1 MTGGRGGT
9 RVLVTGAGGFVGPH
23 LLDALRRIG
32 GGDVELIATAK
43 DGALHRK
50 LGRLAALDVCD
61 AAAVG
66 AAIARWRPTHVVN
79 LAGFAAPAAAAAAPD
94 AAWAVHLHGARN
106 LARAILAHAPA
117 CWLFQVSSG
126 LVYGASA
133 RSGEPVDE
141 RTMLAPLDEYS
152 ASKAAADLALG
163 ALVPAGLKCV
173 RFRPFNHTGRGQ
185 SEDFVIPAFA
195 MQVARIEADLAPPIL
210 KVGNLDAERDI
221 LDVADVVDA
230 YALALYAAD
239 EFEPGEIL
247 NIAAGRSRRIG
258 DVLTELLKFSLRD
271 IAVERDPRRHRRNE
285 PPVLVGDSSRLR
297 AKLGWA
303 PQRALH
309 ETLLDVLEDCRARLR
324 GGAAP

>member
-117 CWLFQVSSG
+117 CWLFQISSG

-195 MQVARIEADLAPPIL
+195 MQVARIEADLAP
-210 KVGNLDAERDI
+210 R
-221 LDVADVVDA
+221 
-230 YALALYAAD
+230 
-239 EFEPGEIL
+239 
-247 NIAAGRSRRIG
+247 
-258 DVLTELLKFSLRD
+258 
-271 IAVERDPRRHRRNE
+271 
-285 PPVLVGDSSRLR
+285 SSRSAISTPSATFSMSPTSSTPTLWRSTRPTSSSR
-297 AKLGWA
+297 AKSSTSPPDA
-303 PQRALH
+303 P
-309 ETLLDVLEDCRARLR
+309 
-324 GGAAP
+324 AASATY

>member
-1 MTGGRGGT
+1 
-9 RVLVTGAGGFVGPH
+9 
-23 LLDALRRIG
+23 
-32 GGDVELIATAK
+32 
-43 DGALHRK
+43 
-50 LGRLAALDVCD
+50 
-61 AAAVG
+61 
-66 AAIARWRPTHVVN
+66 
-79 LAGFAAPAAAAAAPD
+79 
-94 AAWAVHLHGARN
+94 VHLQGARN
-106 LARAILAHAPA
+106 LGRAILAHAPT

-141 RTMLAPLDEYS
+141 RTTLAPLDEYS

-195 MQVARIEADLAPPIL
+195 MQVARIEAGLAPPTL

-247 NIAAGRSRRIG
+247 NIAAGRTNRIG
-258 DVLTELLKFSLRD
+258 DMLTELLTFSRRE
-271 IAVERDPRRHRRNE
+271 ITVERDPLRYRRGDLA
-285 PPVLVGDSSRLR
+285 VLVGDSSRLR

-303 PQRALH
+303 PRRGLY
-309 ETLLDVLEDCRARLR
+309 ETLLGVLEDCRAHLHAARAPRRTGRFPQSFLMLSCADGASRTWRRHKFGEGR
-324 GGAAP
+324 GVAHAVNPA

>member
-1 MTGGRGGT
+1 MTAERGGT

-23 LLDALRRIG
+23 LVDALRRIG
-32 GGDVELIATAK
+32 GDDVELIATSK
-43 DGALHRK
+43 DAETHRS
-50 LGRLAALDVCD
+50 LGPLAALDVCD

-66 AAIARWRPTHVVN
+66 EAIARWRPTHVVN
-79 LAGFAAPAAAAAAPD
+79 LAGLAAPAIAAADPD

-106 LARAILAHAPA
+106 LARAILVHAPA

-133 RSGEPVDE
+133 RSGDPVDE
-141 RTMLAPLDEYS
+141 RTILAPLDEYS

-195 MQVARIEADLAPPIL
+195 MQVARIEAGLAPPTL
-210 KVGNLDAERDI
+210 RVGNLDAERDI

-239 EFEPGEIL
+239 DLEPGDIL
-247 NIAAGRSRRIG
+247 NIAAGRARRIG
-258 DVLTELLKFSLRD
+258 DMLTELLKFSRRE
-271 IAVERDPRRHRRNE
+271 IAVERDSRRVRRSDL
-285 PPVLVGDSSRLR
+285 PILVGDSSRLR

-303 PQRALH
+303 PRRALH
-309 ETLLDVLEDCRARLR
+309 ETLLDVLEDCRARLSAA
-324 GGAAP
+324 GAP

>member
-1 MTGGRGGT
+1 MSGERGGT

-23 LLDALRRIG
+23 LVDALRRIG
-32 GGDVELIATAK
+32 GDDVEVIATSK
-43 DGALHRK
+43 DAETHRR
-50 LGRLAALDVCD
+50 LGPLAAFDVCD

-66 AAIARWRPTHVVN
+66 EGIARWRPTHVVN
-79 LAGFAAPAAAAAAPD
+79 LAGLAAPANAAADSD
-94 AAWAVHLHGARN
+94 AAWAVHLQGARN
-106 LARAILAHAPA
+106 LGRAILAHAPT

-141 RTMLAPLDEYS
+141 RTTLAPLDEYS

-163 ALVPAGLKCV
+163 ALVPSGLKCV

-195 MQVARIEADLAPPIL
+195 MQVARIEAGLAPPTL

-247 NIAAGRSRRIG
+247 NIAAGRTNRIG
-258 DVLTELLKFSLRD
+258 DMLTELLTFCRRE
-271 IAVERDPRRHRRNE
+271 ITVERDPLRYRRSDL
-285 PPVLVGDSSRLR
+285 PVLVGDSSRLR

-303 PQRALH
+303 PRRALH

-324 GGAAP
+324 APGPH

>member
-1 MTGGRGGT
+1 MTGEQGGT
-9 RVLVTGAGGFVGPH
+9 RVLLAGAVGFVGPQH
-23 LLDALRRIG
+23 VDALRRIVG
-32 GGDVELIATAK
+32 DDVEVIATSKEAETHWRI
-43 DGALHRK
+43 GP
-50 LGRLAALDVCD
+50 LAALDVCD

-66 AAIARWRPTHVVN
+66 EAVARWRPTHIVN
-79 LAGFAAPAAAAAAPD
+79 LAGLAAPAAAAADPD
-94 AAWAVHLHGARN
+94 AAWSVHLQGARN
-106 LARAILAHAPA
+106 LARAVLVHAPA

-173 RFRPFNHTGRGQ
+173 RFRPFNHAGRGQ
-185 SEDFVIPAFA
+185 SEEFVIPAFA
-195 MQVARIEADLAPPIL
+195 MQVARIEAGLAPPTL

-239 EFEPGEIL
+239 ELGPGEIL
-247 NIAAGRSRRIG
+247 NISAGRARRIG
-258 DVLTELLKFSLRD
+258 DMLTELLTFSRTE
-271 IAVERDPRRHRRNE
+271 IAVERDPRRYR
-285 PPVLVGDSSRLR
+285 PIDLPVLVGDSSRLR

-303 PQRALH
+303 PRRALH

-324 GGAAP
+324 AAGAP

>member
-1 MTGGRGGT
+1 MTGRQAGT

-23 LLDALRRIG
+23 LVDALRRIG
-32 GGDVELIATAK
+32 GDDVEVIATSKEAEI
-43 DGALHRK
+43 HRR
-50 LGRLAALDVCD
+50 LGPLPAFDVCD
-61 AAAVG
+61 ATAVG
-66 AAIARWRPTHVVN
+66 EAIARWRPTHIVN
-79 LAGFAAPAAAAAAPD
+79 LAGLAAPALAAADPD
-94 AAWAVHLHGARN
+94 AAWAVHLQGARN
-106 LARAILAHAPA
+106 LARAVLVHAPA

-141 RTMLAPLDEYS
+141 RARLAPLDEYS
-152 ASKAAADLALG
+152 ATKAAADLALG

-185 SEDFVIPAFA
+185 SEDFVVPAFA
-195 MQVARIEADLAPPIL
+195 MQVARIEAGLAPPTL

-239 EFEPGEIL
+239 ELEPGEIF
-247 NIAAGRSRRIG
+247 NISAGRTRRIG
-258 DVLTELLKFSLRD
+258 DMLTELLTFSRRE
-271 IAVERDPRRHRRNE
+271 IVVERDPGRYRRVDL
-285 PPVLVGDSSRLR
+285 PVLVGDSSRLR

-303 PQRALH
+303 PRRALH
-309 ETLLDVLEDCRARLR
+309 ETLLDVLEDCRARLSAA
-324 GGAAP
+324 GAP

>member
-1 MTGGRGGT
+1 
-9 RVLVTGAGGFVGPH
+9 
-23 LLDALRRIG
+23 
-32 GGDVELIATAK
+32 
-43 DGALHRK
+43 
-50 LGRLAALDVCD
+50 
-61 AAAVG
+61 
-66 AAIARWRPTHVVN
+66 
-79 LAGFAAPAAAAAAPD
+79 
-94 AAWAVHLHGARN
+94 VHLQGARN
-106 LARAILAHAPA
+106 LGRAILAHAPT

-141 RTMLAPLDEYS
+141 RTTLAPLDEYS

-195 MQVARIEADLAPPIL
+195 MQVARIEAGLAPPTL

-247 NIAAGRSRRIG
+247 NIAAGRTNRIG
-258 DVLTELLKFSLRD
+258 DMLTELLTFSRRE
-271 IAVERDPRRHRRNE
+271 ITVERDPLRYRRGDLA
-285 PPVLVGDSSRLR
+285 VLVGDSSRLR

-303 PQRALH
+303 PRRALH
-309 ETLLDVLEDCRARLR
+309 ETLLDVLEDCRTRLR
-324 GGAAP
+324 APGLH